1 MIQELWS
8 REARSFSQIHT
19 ARKGEKSLSG
29 FLMPGGGLDDVA
41 CLNSRFSLLGGQGYF
56 GRVSSFGEHRRLF
69 RRKLSFCFLLTL

>member
-41 CLNSRFSLLGGQGYF
+41 CLNSRFSLLGGQDYF
-56 GRVSSFGEHRRLF
+56 GRVSSFGERRRLF

>member
-41 CLNSRFSLLGGQGYF
+41 CLIPDFLCWEARVILDMFHLLESTDNY
-56 GRVSSFGEHRRLF
+56 S
-69 RRKLSFCFLLTL
+69 